1 MERFFGLKKNGTTVS
16 TEIMAGLTTFFAM
29 SYIIAVNPSVL
40 SKTGMPWGAVFI
52 ATIISAVVGTLI
64 MGLFANV
71 PYAQAPGMGLNAFF
85 TYTVVK
91 GLGFD
96 WQQTLSMVFI
106 CGLLNILITVTKV
119 RKMLIE
125 AIPPVIQAAIGGGI
139 GMFIAYVGILN
150 IGLVKFSPD
159 KTSAAGADPGLTI
172 FNTPAL
178 WLFLIG
184 LLISLFFLF
193 FKFPGKWSILNRGGF
208 LFSIILTS
216 LIGIPMGQTVWAS
229 NLSNVGQAF
238 QQLPTTFLAIFRP
251 KGLPSLFSDPAK
263 LPLILVT
270 ILAFSL
276 SDIFDT
282 IGTFVGTGR
291 RAGIFSAEDE
301 KALENGHG
309 FSSKMDRALFA
320 DSTATS
326 IGALFG
332 TSNTTTYVESA
343 AGIAAG
349 GRTGLT
355 SVTVA
360 ACFLLSLFAAPLF
373 AAIPTAATAPVLIL
387 VGCMM
392 MSDLKEIDWKQL
404 DAAVPAFFGCTFMAF
419 SYSISYGIAGAFISY
434 CIVKIFQK
442 KAKDVSPLIWIV
454 SALFILDFTLQAVV
468 A

>member
-1 MERFFGLKKNGTTVS
+1 MENFFHLKENGTSVS
-16 TEIMAGLTTFFAM
+16 TELMAGLTTFFAM

-85 TYTVVK
+85 TFTVVK

-139 GMFIAYVGILN
+139 GIFIAYVGILD

-159 KTSAAGADPGLTI
+159 KTSAALANPGLAI
-172 FNTPAL
+172 FNAPAL

-184 LLISLFFLF
+184 LVITLFFLF
-193 FKFPGKWSILNRGGF
+193 FKFQGKWSILNRGAF
-208 LFSIILTS
+208 LFSIIITS
-216 LIGIPMGQTVWAS
+216 LIGIPMGLTTWQS
-229 NLSNVGQAF
+229 QLSNVGQAF
-238 QQLPTTFLAIFRP
+238 GQLPTTFLAIFRP
-251 KGLPSLFSDPAK
+251 EGLPSLFTHPEK

-291 RAGIFSAEDE
+291 RAGIFSVADE

-332 TSNTTTYVESA
+332 TSNTTTFVESA

-355 SVTVA
+355 SCVVA
-360 ACFLLSLFAAPLF
+360 TLFAISTLAAPLF
-373 AAIPTAATAPVLIL
+373 AAIPSAATAPVLIL

-392 MSDLKEIDWKQL
+392 MSDFADINWKSL
-404 DAAVPAFFGCTFMAF
+404 DAAVPAFFGSCFMAF

-434 CIVKIFQK
+434 CLVKVFQK
-442 KAKDVSPLIWIV
+442 KAREVSPLIWVV
-454 SALFILDFTLQAVV
+454 SALFILDFALQAIV